1 MSFEIRQVIN
11 VDKDKCVNCH
21 LCVWVCPAK
30 MCNDGSGD
38 HVNVNYK
45 LCIGCGRCLDACSL
59 HLRGRP
65 NHHYTFLQD
74 TPRHKDD
81 N

>member
-45 LCIGCGRCLDACSL
+45 LCIGCGRCLDACIHGARYGIDDFAAFL
-59 HLRGRP
+59 NDLR
-65 NHHYTFLQD
+65 T
-74 TPRHKDD
+74 K
-81 N
+81 